1 MPTVAPWG
9 LLSRQVPPFAKERD
23 VKKVSFLLLSIGFFL
38 SLFTSFVVAGRWD
51 WVRSQRGNIPIDA
64 LIGGEEHSPARQHLF
79 ICKAKFRG
87 GVHPGKIRPG
97 FGGCNISWGGSEFS
111 VPNYKV
117 LLSGD
122 YEWIES
128 SGGYIPRN
136 AVQGG
141 ARTFARQAT
150 PFCMPFFFSRWPAP
164 GQDKTGIWRLQH
176 CLGGA

>member
-1 MPTVAPWG
+1 M
-9 LLSRQVPPFAKERD
+9 
-23 VKKVSFLLLSIGFFL
+23 KKISYLLLSIGFFL
-38 SLFTSFVVAGRWD
+38 SLFTGFVAAGRWD

-117 LLSGD
+117 LLNGD

-141 ARTFARQAT
+141 REHLPGRQ
-150 PFCMPFFFSRWPAP
+150 PLFVCRSIFRGGLHP
-164 GQDKTGIWRLQH
+164 GKIRPGF
-176 CLGGA
+176 GGCNIAWGGREHTIGLYELLVRRDYNS